1 MRPRRRERRRDHHSN
16 HFQRLHE
23 HSSRGA
29 ERADPGEC
37 ACNGGGWILS
47 SCDVYEKCH
56 RHYDGQPHPEHRI
69 SSERKAEMHEIYVQ
83 KCREE
88 RIDDPAEAHREAL
101 EEKQRREEE
110 SGDRPWWIGGSDD
123 PDETGENGPEL
134 PF

>member
-23 HSSRGA
+23 HSTRGA

-37 ACNGGGWILS
+37 ACGGRGWILS
-47 SCDVYEKCH
+47 SCDVWEKCSK
-56 RHYDGQPHPEHRI
+56 HYSGQAHPESLTPEQEKRYSQI
-69 SSERKAEMHEIYVQ
+69 YHE

-88 RIDDPAEAHREAL
+88 RIDDPAQAHREAL

-123 PDETGENGPEL
+123 PDETGDEDPEL